1 MADMKLLTSYEIFD
15 YSPDQ
20 IKESR
25 ERNDGKILMKG
36 ILQKADT
43 LNQNGR
49 VYPLHILEREV
60 RNYQKFV
67 LESRALGECVP
78 PGTEIFTRDGW
89 KNIEDISDH
98 EMIFTLNVENNALEL
113 QRITQKVVLPFDG
126 NLYRFK
132 NHGTYDMCLTPN
144 HKVLTWDRASK
155 PVTMT
160 AKDLFDAYQRR
171 DSKVSHSSLRR
182 AGAEW
187 SGESSNK
194 FTLLGDGLEIDTQL
208 WAAYLGIYLAE
219 GHSSG
224 VKKIERQKCHQVI
237 LTQKDENVQKC
248 IESLLSKLPFDYT
261 INVRA
266 DDQTKDY
273 VIQNE
278 ALHKHLVQL
287 GSSTEKYVPLYAK
300 SWDKH
305 TLQVLLDWML
315 MGDGQHRKNPRN
327 EIIPEYCTT
336 SIRLAHDVEEI
347 MIKLG
352 HGATIHTDE
361 MNYDRQSPD
370 VGRMILAENSSPM
383 HIVYQHSSNGMSLD
397 FRFMCVEE
405 IPYKGDVFCVT
416 VSNGTWLMRYNGKVC
431 WTHNCDHPDS
441 SVVNLKNVSHVFKE
455 VSIENGVVYG
465 QLELLNTPSGKI
477 VQSLVESGVKLG
489 ISSRG
494 VGTTKKQGDYQVVQD
509 DFQLICFDV
518 VSEPSTTQAFILPE
532 GKTITTSELRSYFT
546 RSDRI
551 DRILNDILQLK

>member
-1 MADMKLLTSYEIFD
+1 
-15 YSPDQ
+15 
-20 IKESR
+20 
-25 ERNDGKILMKG
+25 
-36 ILQKADT
+36 
-43 LNQNGR
+43 
-49 VYPLHILEREV
+49 
-60 RNYQKFV
+60 
-67 LESRALGECVP
+67 
-78 PGTEIFTRDGW
+78 
-89 KNIEDISDH
+89 
-98 EMIFTLNVENNALEL
+98 
-113 QRITQKVVLPFDG
+113 
-126 NLYRFK
+126 
-132 NHGTYDMCLTPN
+132 
-144 HKVLTWDRASK
+144 
-155 PVTMT
+155 
-160 AKDLFDAYQRR
+160 
-171 DSKVSHSSLRR
+171 
-182 AGAEW
+182 
-187 SGESSNK
+187 
-194 FTLLGDGLEIDTQL
+194 
-208 WAAYLGIYLAE
+208 
-219 GHSSG
+219 
-224 VKKIERQKCHQVI
+224 
-237 LTQKDENVQKC
+237 
-248 IESLLSKLPFDYT
+248 
-261 INVRA
+261 
-266 DDQTKDY
+266 
-273 VIQNE
+273 
-278 ALHKHLVQL
+278 
-287 GSSTEKYVPLYAK
+287 
-300 SWDKH
+300 
-305 TLQVLLDWML
+305 